1 MTDKYAN
8 YEKLQA
14 FSEDIRISWVSDM
27 DRTETMENL
36 IVILEQIIS
45 KSSLEEYFGNDQ
57 KTQKFFM
64 TDFIHSVIIN
74 ILKQPYVYGKNGDDI
89 ALNLLFHIY
98 KLFYKFYNQ
107 NYSELFESIRSI
119 FKNIH
124 NISFFFPQNAISKS
138 GITNEKKKYNVGIFN
153 DMKCKDFINNNKYD
167 IQYSIGEKVD
177 ILVNHS
183 GSRTTI
189 DQTAWVRGIITKIE
203 NGLYY
208 INYNG
213 EDSEITFPIGS
224 AKVQP
229 EGKKTTD
236 WDWRT
241 NLKKY
246 DLVDVMF
253 LIEMNGGQLQYV
265 ELLKKMIKM
274 DLKK

>member
-57 KTQKFFM
+57 KTQKFFT
-64 TDFIHSVIIN
+64 TDFIHSVITN

-107 NYSELFESIRSI
+107 NYPELFESIRSI

-124 NISFFFPQNAISKS
+124 NISFFFSSKC
-138 GITNEKKKYNVGIFN
+138 N
-153 DMKCKDFINNNKYD
+153 
-167 IQYSIGEKVD
+167 
-177 ILVNHS
+177 
-183 GSRTTI
+183 
-189 DQTAWVRGIITKIE
+189 
-203 NGLYY
+203 
-208 INYNG
+208 
-213 EDSEITFPIGS
+213 
-224 AKVQP
+224 
-229 EGKKTTD
+229 
-236 WDWRT
+236 
-241 NLKKY
+241 
-246 DLVDVMF
+246 
-253 LIEMNGGQLQYV
+253 
-265 ELLKKMIKM
+265 
-274 DLKK
+274 